1 MPSTEDSKLAC
12 LHVGLVV
19 NPLAGLGGSLAMKG
33 SDGEEL
39 RSRIKDLS
47 QEQRARS
54 QQRVKRALEN
64 LVSLE
69 GVRFSTWCGSMGESV
84 VRDLDVS
91 ANILG
96 SPTQEKLTSSEDT
109 RAAVAGLVA
118 ADIDILVFAGG
129 DGTARDVY
137 DVVGDTLPVLG
148 IPAGVKMHSGVFAV
162 SPEAAGELLERLAKG
177 GLVGL
182 QLREVR
188 DIDEDAFRH
197 DVVRAR
203 FYGEMLVPTE
213 GHYLQQTKIGGRESH
228 ELVAADIA
236 EWLSE
241 TLNPAVT
248 YFMGPGSTTAAIMEN
263 LNLANTLL
271 GVDVIR
277 DGTLLASDVDEQQLL
292 AIVDE
297 APNGCEIIVTAI
309 GGQGHVF
316 GRGNQ
321 QFSPAVIRRVGIEN
335 ITIVATKGKIAAL
348 NGRPLL
354 VDTNDPS
361 LDHDLSGLKTVTT
374 GYDDRVLYRVGDGQ
388 ST

>member
-1 MPSTEDSKLAC
+1 MPSTKDSKLAC
-12 LHVGLVV
+12 LHVGLLV

-39 RSRIKDLS
+39 RARIEGLS

-64 LVSLE
+64 LVSLA
-69 GVRFSTWCGSMGESV
+69 GVRFSTWRGSMGETV
-84 VRDLDVS
+84 VRDLAVS
-91 ANILG
+91 ADILG
-96 SPTQEKLTSSEDT
+96 GPTLEILTSSEDT
-109 RAAVAGLVA
+109 HAAVAGLLA

-137 DVVGDTLPVLG
+137 DVVGDKFPVLG

-228 ELVAADIA
+228 DLVAADIA

-241 TLNPAVT
+241 TLNQGVT

-361 LDHDLSGLKTVTT
+361 LDHELSGLKTVIT
-374 GYDDRVLYRVGDGQ
+374 GYDDRVLYRVGDGP